1 MAHRLCR
8 ESFVRRFNR
17 TMKKLYNITLTSAL
31 ILSLCL
37 MSFIPASLKSISTWR
52 ELYFQ
57 ALGYK
62 TSNYLMPMG
71 FQSLGFVMIGLIVLW
86 TGYRQKERWAW
97 FVMFTILAFFVF
109 PGTLLPLLLQTR
121 QRTGIVLSTINL
133 PQEIKWILE
142 GDSLAIWLAINVL
155 TFPVMLITLLLPIK
169 AFFWKSYSTDVSD
182 KHNEQDRGL
191 PFSGK

>member
-1 MAHRLCR
+1 
-8 ESFVRRFNR
+8 
-17 TMKKLYNITLTSAL
+17 
-31 ILSLCL
+31 
-37 MSFIPASLKSISTWR
+37 
-52 ELYFQ
+52 
-57 ALGYK
+57 
-62 TSNYLMPMG
+62 
-71 FQSLGFVMIGLIVLW
+71 
-86 TGYRQKERWAW
+86 
-97 FVMFTILAFFVF
+97 
-109 PGTLLPLLLQTR
+109 
-121 QRTGIVLSTINL
+121 L